1 MKRTQA
7 RELCM
12 QLVYEMIIK
21 GEYTLT
27 GLLRHLEENPDN
39 KNQDQ
44 ERYMKDV
51 LSHVIEERDGMD
63 EMIRSYSVDWDF
75 DRIARV
81 DLSILKMGFSELI
94 YMPDIPNHVTLN
106 EMVELAKKFGTE
118 HSPSFING
126 VLGKYHRE
134 HQEKDEIGHE
144 G

>member
-12 QLVYEMIIK
+12 QLVYEMIMK
-21 GEYTLT
+21 EEYSLS
-27 GLLRHLEENPDN
+27 GLQLQVEENPEYL
-39 KNQDQ
+39 KQ
-44 ERYMKDV
+44 ESYMKEV
-51 LSHVIEERDGMD
+51 LNHVIEKKETMD
-63 EMIRSYSVDWDF
+63 ELIGSYSVDWDF

-81 DLSILKMGFSELI
+81 DLSILKIGFSELL

-106 EMVELAKKFGTE
+106 EAVELAKKFGTE

-134 HQEKDEIGHE
+134 HQEQDESGHE
-144 G
+144 E